1 MTDDKLYSMSDEE
14 LEKAFL
20 DAKEN
25 EQYEEVDEPVM
36 ESTDAYEEQEEEIE
50 IMEQPDELDEDSVDE
65 GATADEVTTETESTE
80 VTAQPD
86 EEVDTEDEDPIEDEK
101 SEENIN
107 NEIAQQEQQELVFKA
122 NGREFKF
129 TQNEM
134 IEQFPRIFGQAMDYT
149 KKTQA
154 MKPWRKTIDAIE
166 QAKLGHEDINLMIDV
181 MKGNKE
187 AIAEVL
193 KRTGVDSLEIDT
205 ENSKYTPNDYGRDD
219 KALAIKDIVEEIS
232 VDKEYEI
239 THRVLSKEWDEKS
252 FKEMTEDPELIRLLH
267 IDVKTGV
274 FDKVQS
280 IADKIKVLDR
290 GSKPDLEYYRLASI
304 EMAQKQQEADRLA
317 YEAERQK
324 QEREIKLAKQ
334 VEIDRV
340 KKTQERQKEVAVKAV
355 ERKAAT
361 PTTRKVPTS
370 KVVDYLDNSDE
381 AFEDWY
387 KTNVLDK
394 M

>member
-1 MTDDKLYSMSDEE
+1 MTDDKLYSLSDEE
-14 LEKAFL
+14 LERAFL

-25 EQYEEVDEPVM
+25 EQYSDVDEPVT
-36 ESTDAYEEQEEEIE
+36 ESTDTYDDEDIE

-65 GATADEVTTETESTE
+65 GATDDEVTTETESTE

-86 EEVDTEDEDPIEDEK
+86 EEVDTEDEDPIEDVE
-101 SEENIN
+101 SEEDIN
-107 NEIAQQEQQELVFKA
+107 DEIAQKEQQELVFKA

-129 TQNEM
+129 TQDEM
-134 IEQFPRIFGQAMDYT
+134 LEQFPKIFGQAMDYT

-252 FKEMTEDPELIRLLH
+252 FREMTEDPDLIRLLH
-267 IDVKTGV
+267 VDVKTGM
-274 FDKVQS
+274 FDKVQP

-290 GSKPDLEYYRLASI
+290 GSKTDLEYYRLASI
-304 EMAQKQQEADRLA
+304 ELAQQQQEANRAA

-324 QEREIKLAKQ
+324 QEREARLARQ

-381 AFEDWY
+381 AFEEWY

-394 M
+394 I

>member
-1 MTDDKLYSMSDEE
+1 MTDDKLYSLSDEE
-14 LEKAFL
+14 LERAFL

-25 EQYEEVDEPVM
+25 EQYSDVDEPVT
-36 ESTDAYEEQEEEIE
+36 ESTNTYDDEDIE

-65 GATADEVTTETESTE
+65 GATDDEVTTETESTE

-86 EEVDTEDEDPIEDEK
+86 EEVDTEDEDPIEDVE
-101 SEENIN
+101 SEEDIN
-107 NEIAQQEQQELVFKA
+107 DEIAQKEQQELVFKA

-129 TQNEM
+129 TQDEM
-134 IEQFPRIFGQAMDYT
+134 LEQFPKIFGQAMDYT

-187 AIAEVL
+187 AIAEVM

-252 FKEMTEDPELIRLLH
+252 FREMTEDPDLIRLLH
-267 IDVKTGV
+267 VDVKTGM
-274 FDKVQS
+274 FDKVQP

-290 GSKPDLEYYRLASI
+290 GSKTDLEYYRLASI
-304 EMAQKQQEADRLA
+304 ELAQQQQEANRAA

-324 QEREIKLAKQ
+324 QEREAKLARQ

-340 KKTQERQKEVAVKAV
+340 KKTQERHKEVAVKAV

-381 AFEDWY
+381 AFEEWY

-394 M
+394 I

>member
-1 MTDDKLYSMSDEE
+1 MTDDKLYSLSDEE
-14 LEKAFL
+14 LERAFL

-25 EQYEEVDEPVM
+25 EQYSDVDEPVT
-36 ESTDAYEEQEEEIE
+36 ESTDTYDDEDIE

-65 GATADEVTTETESTE
+65 GATDDEVTTETESTE

-86 EEVDTEDEDPIEDEK
+86 EEVDTEDEDPIEEEK
-101 SEENIN
+101 SEEDIN
-107 NEIAQQEQQELVFKA
+107 DEIAQKEQQELVFKA

-129 TQNEM
+129 TQDEM
-134 IEQFPRIFGQAMDYT
+134 LEQFPKIFGQAMDYT

-252 FKEMTEDPELIRLLH
+252 FRKMTEDPDLIRLLH
-267 IDVKTGV
+267 VDVKTGM
-274 FDKVQS
+274 FDKVQP
-280 IADKIKVLDR
+280 IADKIKVFDR
-290 GSKPDLEYYRLASI
+290 GSKSDLEYYRLASI
-304 EMAQKQQEADRLA
+304 ELAQQQQEANRAA

-324 QEREIKLAKQ
+324 QEREARLARQ

-381 AFEDWY
+381 AFEEWY

-394 M
+394 I

>member
-1 MTDDKLYSMSDEE
+1 MTEDKLYSLSDEE
-14 LEKAFL
+14 LERAFL

-25 EQYEEVDEPVM
+25 EQYEDVDEPVT
-36 ESTDAYEEQEEEIE
+36 ESIDTYEEEDIE

-65 GATADEVTTETESTE
+65 GATDDEVTTETESTE

-86 EEVDTEDEDPIEDEK
+86 EEVDTEDEDPIEDVE
-101 SEENIN
+101 SEEDIN
-107 NEIAQQEQQELVFKA
+107 DEIAQKEQQELVFKA

-134 IEQFPRIFGQAMDYT
+134 LEQFPRIFGQAMDYT

-154 MKPWRKTIDAIE
+154 IKQWRKTIDAIE
-166 QAKLGHEDINLMIDV
+166 QAKLGHEDVNLMIDV

-252 FKEMTEDPELIRLLH
+252 FREMTEDPDLIRLLH
-267 IDVKTGV
+267 VDVKTGM
-274 FDKVQS
+274 FDKVQP

-290 GSKPDLEYYRLASI
+290 GNKTDLEYYRLASI
-304 EMAQKQQEADRLA
+304 ELAQQQQEANRVS

-324 QEREIKLAKQ
+324 QEREAKLARQ

-381 AFEDWY
+381 AFEEWY

-394 M
+394 I

>member
-1 MTDDKLYSMSDEE
+1 MTDDKLYSLSDEE
-14 LEKAFL
+14 LERAFL

-25 EQYEEVDEPVM
+25 EQYSDVDEPVT
-36 ESTDAYEEQEEEIE
+36 ESTDTYEEEDIE
-50 IMEQPDELDEDSVDE
+50 IMEQPDEIDEDSVDE
-65 GATADEVTTETESTE
+65 GATDDEVTTETESTE

-86 EEVDTEDEDPIEDEK
+86 EEVATEDEDPIEDVE
-101 SEENIN
+101 SEEDIN
-107 NEIAQQEQQELVFKA
+107 DEIAQKEQQELVFKA

-129 TQNEM
+129 TQDEM
-134 IEQFPRIFGQAMDYT
+134 LEQFPKIFGQAMDYT

-187 AIAEVL
+187 AIAEVM

-252 FKEMTEDPELIRLLH
+252 FRKMTEDPDLIRLLH
-267 IDVKTGV
+267 VDVKTGM
-274 FDKVQS
+274 FDKVQP
-280 IADKIKVLDR
+280 IADKIKVFDR
-290 GSKPDLEYYRLASI
+290 GSKSDLEYYRLASI
-304 EMAQKQQEADRLA
+304 ELAQQQQEANRVA

-324 QEREIKLAKQ
+324 QEREAKLAKQ

-381 AFEDWY
+381 AFEEWY

-394 M
+394 I

>member
-1 MTDDKLYSMSDEE
+1 MTDDKLYSLSDEE
-14 LEKAFL
+14 LERAFL

-25 EQYEEVDEPVM
+25 EQYSDVDEPVT
-36 ESTDAYEEQEEEIE
+36 ESIDTYEDIE

-65 GATADEVTTETESTE
+65 GATDDEVTTETESTE

-86 EEVDTEDEDPIEDEK
+86 EEVATEDEDPIEDVE
-101 SEENIN
+101 SEEDIN
-107 NEIAQQEQQELVFKA
+107 DEIAQQEQQELVFKA

-129 TQNEM
+129 TQDEM
-134 IEQFPRIFGQAMDYT
+134 LEQFPKIFGQAMDYT

-219 KALAIKDIVEEIS
+219 KALAIKEIVEEIS

-252 FKEMTEDPELIRLLH
+252 FREMTEDPDLIRLLH
-267 IDVKTGV
+267 VDVKTGM
-274 FDKVQS
+274 FDKVQP

-290 GSKPDLEYYRLASI
+290 GNKTDLEYYRLASI
-304 EMAQKQQEADRLA
+304 ELAQQQQEANRVA

-324 QEREIKLAKQ
+324 QERAARLAKQ

-381 AFEDWY
+381 AFEEWY

-394 M
+394 I

>member
-1 MTDDKLYSMSDEE
+1 MTDDKLYSLSDEE
-14 LEKAFL
+14 LERAFL

-25 EQYEEVDEPVM
+25 EQYSDVDEPVT
-36 ESTDAYEEQEEEIE
+36 ESTDTYEEEDIE

-65 GATADEVTTETESTE
+65 GATDDEVTTETESTE

-86 EEVDTEDEDPIEDEK
+86 EEVDTEDEDPIEDVE
-101 SEENIN
+101 SEEDIN
-107 NEIAQQEQQELVFKA
+107 DEIAQKEQQELVFKA

-129 TQNEM
+129 TQDEM
-134 IEQFPRIFGQAMDYT
+134 LEQFPKIFGQAMDYT

-219 KALAIKDIVEEIS
+219 KALAIKDIVDEIS

-252 FKEMTEDPELIRLLH
+252 FREMTEDPDLIRLLH
-267 IDVKTGV
+267 VDVKTGM
-274 FDKVQS
+274 FDKVQP

-290 GSKPDLEYYRLASI
+290 GSKTDLEYYRLASI
-304 EMAQKQQEADRLA
+304 ELAQQQQEANRAA

-324 QEREIKLAKQ
+324 QEREARLARQ

-381 AFEDWY
+381 AFEEWY

-394 M
+394 I

>member
-1 MTDDKLYSMSDEE
+1 MTDDKLYSLSDEE
-14 LEKAFL
+14 LERAFL

-25 EQYEEVDEPVM
+25 EQYSDVDEPVT
-36 ESTDAYEEQEEEIE
+36 ESIDTYDDEDIE

-65 GATADEVTTETESTE
+65 GATDDEVTTETESTE

-86 EEVDTEDEDPIEDEK
+86 EEVATEDEDPIEDVE
-101 SEENIN
+101 SEEDIN
-107 NEIAQQEQQELVFKA
+107 DEIAQKEQQELVFKA

-129 TQNEM
+129 TQDEM
-134 IEQFPRIFGQAMDYT
+134 LEQFPKIFGQAMDYT

-187 AIAEVL
+187 AIAEVM

-252 FKEMTEDPELIRLLH
+252 FREMTEDPDLIRLLH
-267 IDVKTGV
+267 VDVKTGM
-274 FDKVQS
+274 FDKVQP
-280 IADKIKVLDR
+280 IADKIKVFDR
-290 GSKPDLEYYRLASI
+290 GSKSDLEYYRLASI
-304 EMAQKQQEADRLA
+304 ELAQQQQEASRAA

-324 QEREIKLAKQ
+324 QEREARLARQ

-381 AFEDWY
+381 AFEEWY

-394 M
+394 I

>member
-1 MTDDKLYSMSDEE
+1 MTDDKLYSLSDEE
-14 LEKAFL
+14 LERAFL

-25 EQYEEVDEPVM
+25 EQYSDVDEPVT
-36 ESTDAYEEQEEEIE
+36 ESIDTYEEEDIE

-65 GATADEVTTETESTE
+65 GATDDEVTTETESTE

-86 EEVDTEDEDPIEDEK
+86 EEVDTEDEDPIEDVE
-101 SEENIN
+101 SEEDIN
-107 NEIAQQEQQELVFKA
+107 DEIAQKEQQELVFKA

-129 TQNEM
+129 TQDEM
-134 IEQFPRIFGQAMDYT
+134 LEQFPKIFGQAMDYT

-232 VDKEYEI
+232 ADKEYEI

-252 FKEMTEDPELIRLLH
+252 FREMTEDPDLIRLLH
-267 IDVKTGV
+267 VDVKTGM
-274 FDKVQS
+274 FDKVQP

-290 GSKPDLEYYRLASI
+290 GSKTDLDYYRLASI
-304 EMAQKQQEADRLA
+304 ELAQQQQEANRIA

-324 QEREIKLAKQ
+324 QEREARLARQ

-370 KVVDYLDNSDE
+370 KVVNYPDNP
-381 AFEDWY
+381 
-387 KTNVLDK
+387 LP
-394 M
+394 

>member
-1 MTDDKLYSMSDEE
+1 MTEDKLYSLSDEE
-14 LEKAFL
+14 LERAFL

-25 EQYEEVDEPVM
+25 EQYEDVDEPVT
-36 ESTDAYEEQEEEIE
+36 ESTDTYEEEDIE

-65 GATADEVTTETESTE
+65 GATDDEVTTETESTE

-86 EEVDTEDEDPIEDEK
+86 EEVATEDEDPIEDVE
-101 SEENIN
+101 SEEDIN
-107 NEIAQQEQQELVFKA
+107 DEIAQKEQQELVFKA

-129 TQNEM
+129 TQDEM
-134 IEQFPRIFGQAMDYT
+134 LEQFPKIFGQAMDYT

-187 AIAEVL
+187 AIAEVM

-252 FKEMTEDPELIRLLH
+252 FKEMTEDPDLIRSLH
-267 IDVKTGV
+267 VDVKTGM
-274 FDKVQS
+274 FDKVQP

-290 GSKPDLEYYRLASI
+290 GSKTDLEYYRLASI
-304 EMAQKQQEADRLA
+304 ELAQQQQEANRIA

-324 QEREIKLAKQ
+324 QEREAKLARQ

>member
-1 MTDDKLYSMSDEE
+1 MSDEE
-14 LEKAFL
+14 LERAFL
-20 DAKEN
+20 DAREN
-25 EQYEEVDEPVM
+25 EQYYEVDEPVM
-36 ESTDAYEEQEEEIE
+36 ESTEEYEEDIE

-65 GATADEVTTETESTE
+65 GATDDEVTTETESTE

-86 EEVDTEDEDPIEDEK
+86 EEVDTEDEDPIEEEK
-101 SEENIN
+101 SEEIN
-107 NEIAQQEQQELVFKA
+107 EVAQQDHQELVFKA

-129 TQNEM
+129 TQDEM
-134 IEQFPRIFGQAMDYT
+134 MAQFPKIFGQAMDYT

-219 KALAIKDIVEEIS
+219 KALAIKDTVEEIS
-232 VDKEYEI
+232 ADKEYDI
-239 THRVLSKEWDEKS
+239 THRILSKEWDEKS
-252 FKEMTEDPELIRLLH
+252 FRDMTDDPELIRLLH
-267 IDVKTGV
+267 VDVKTGI
-274 FDKVQS
+274 FDKVQP

-290 GSKPDLEYYRLASI
+290 GSKSDLEYYKMASI
-304 EMAQKQQEADRLA
+304 ELAQQQRMADQRV
-317 YEAERQK
+317 YELERQK
-324 QEREIKLAKQ
+324 QEREAKLAKQ

-340 KKTQERQKEVAVKAV
+340 KKIQEKQKEVEVKAV

-361 PTTRKVPTS
+361 PTSRKVPTS

-387 KTNVLDK
+387 KTHVLDK

>member
-1 MTDDKLYSMSDEE
+1 MTDDKLYSLSDEE
-14 LEKAFL
+14 LERAFL
-20 DAKEN
+20 DTKEN
-25 EQYEEVDEPVM
+25 EQYSGVDEPVT
-36 ESTDAYEEQEEEIE
+36 ESIDTYEEEDIE

-65 GATADEVTTETESTE
+65 GATDDEVTTETESTE

-86 EEVDTEDEDPIEDEK
+86 EEVATEDEDPIEDVE
-101 SEENIN
+101 SEEDIN
-107 NEIAQQEQQELVFKA
+107 DEIAQKEQQELVFKA

-129 TQNEM
+129 TQDEM
-134 IEQFPRIFGQAMDYT
+134 LEQFPKIFGQAMDYT

-252 FKEMTEDPELIRLLH
+252 FREMTEDPDLIRLLH
-267 IDVKTGV
+267 VDVKTGM
-274 FDKVQS
+274 FDKVQP

-290 GSKPDLEYYRLASI
+290 GSKTDLEYYRLASI
-304 EMAQKQQEADRLA
+304 ELAQQQQEANRAA

-324 QEREIKLAKQ
+324 QEREARLARQ

-381 AFEDWY
+381 AFEEWY

-394 M
+394 I

>member
-1 MTDDKLYSMSDEE
+1 MTDDKLYSLSDEE
-14 LEKAFL
+14 LERAFL

-25 EQYEEVDEPVM
+25 EQYSDVDEPVT
-36 ESTDAYEEQEEEIE
+36 ESTDTYDDEDIE

-65 GATADEVTTETESTE
+65 GATDDEVTTETESTE

-86 EEVDTEDEDPIEDEK
+86 EEVATEDEDPIEDVE
-101 SEENIN
+101 SEEDIN
-107 NEIAQQEQQELVFKA
+107 DEIAQKEQQELVFKA

-129 TQNEM
+129 TQDEM
-134 IEQFPRIFGQAMDYT
+134 LEQFPKIFGQAMDYT

-187 AIAEVL
+187 AIAEVM

-252 FKEMTEDPELIRLLH
+252 FREMTEDPDLIRLLH
-267 IDVKTGV
+267 VDVKTGM
-274 FDKVQS
+274 FDKVQP
-280 IADKIKVLDR
+280 IADKIKVFDR
-290 GSKPDLEYYRLASI
+290 GSKSDLEYYRLASI
-304 EMAQKQQEADRLA
+304 ELAQQQQEANRAA

-324 QEREIKLAKQ
+324 QEREARLARQ

-381 AFEDWY
+381 AFEEWY

-394 M
+394 I

>member
-1 MTDDKLYSMSDEE
+1 MTDDKLYSLSDEE
-14 LEKAFL
+14 LERAFL

-25 EQYEEVDEPVM
+25 EQYSVVDEPVT
-36 ESTDAYEEQEEEIE
+36 ESIDTYEEDIE

-65 GATADEVTTETESTE
+65 GATDDEVTTETESTE

-107 NEIAQQEQQELVFKA
+107 DEIAQQEQQELVFKA

-134 IEQFPRIFGQAMDYT
+134 LEQFPRIFGQAMDYT

-166 QAKLGHEDINLMIDV
+166 QAKLGHEDVNLMIDV

-219 KALAIKDIVEEIS
+219 KALAIKEIVEEIS

-252 FKEMTEDPELIRLLH
+252 FREMTEDPDLIRLLH
-267 IDVKTGV
+267 VDVKTGM
-274 FDKVQS
+274 FDKVQP

-290 GSKPDLEYYRLASI
+290 GNKTDLEYYRLASI
-304 EMAQKQQEADRLA
+304 ELAQQQQEANRVS

-324 QEREIKLAKQ
+324 QEREAKLARQ

-381 AFEDWY
+381 AFEEWY

-394 M
+394 I

>member
-1 MTDDKLYSMSDEE
+1 MTDDKLYSLSDEE
-14 LEKAFL
+14 LERAFL

-25 EQYEEVDEPVM
+25 EQYSDVDEPVT
-36 ESTDAYEEQEEEIE
+36 ESTDTYDDEDIE

-65 GATADEVTTETESTE
+65 GATDDEVTTETESTE

-86 EEVDTEDEDPIEDEK
+86 EEVDTEDEDPIEEEK
-101 SEENIN
+101 SEEIN
-107 NEIAQQEQQELVFKA
+107 EVAQQDHQELVFKA

-129 TQNEM
+129 TQDEM
-134 IEQFPRIFGQAMDYT
+134 LEQFPKIFGQAMDYT

-252 FKEMTEDPELIRLLH
+252 FRKMTEDPDLIRLLH
-267 IDVKTGV
+267 VDVKTGM
-274 FDKVQS
+274 FDKVQP

-290 GSKPDLEYYRLASI
+290 GSKTDLEYYRLASI
-304 EMAQKQQEADRLA
+304 ELAQQQQEANRAA

-324 QEREIKLAKQ
+324 QEREARLARQ

-381 AFEDWY
+381 AFEEWY

-394 M
+394 I

>member
-1 MTDDKLYSMSDEE
+1 MTDDKLYSLSDEE
-14 LEKAFL
+14 LERAFL

-25 EQYEEVDEPVM
+25 EQYSDVDEPVT
-36 ESTDAYEEQEEEIE
+36 ESTDTYEEEDIE

-65 GATADEVTTETESTE
+65 GATDDEVTTETESTE

-86 EEVDTEDEDPIEDEK
+86 EEVATEDEDPIEDVE
-101 SEENIN
+101 SEEDIN
-107 NEIAQQEQQELVFKA
+107 DEIAQKEQQELVFKA

-129 TQNEM
+129 TQDEM
-134 IEQFPRIFGQAMDYT
+134 LEQFPKIFGQAMDYT

-187 AIAEVL
+187 AIAEVM

-252 FKEMTEDPELIRLLH
+252 FRKMTEDPDLIRLLH
-267 IDVKTGV
+267 VDVKTGM
-274 FDKVQS
+274 FDKVQP
-280 IADKIKVLDR
+280 IADKIKVFDR
-290 GSKPDLEYYRLASI
+290 GSKSDLEYYRLASI
-304 EMAQKQQEADRLA
+304 ELAQQQQEADRLA

-324 QEREIKLAKQ
+324 QERAARLAKQ

-381 AFEDWY
+381 AFEEWY

-394 M
+394 I

>member
-1 MTDDKLYSMSDEE
+1 MTDDKLYSLSDEE
-14 LEKAFL
+14 LERAFL

-25 EQYEEVDEPVM
+25 EQYSDVDEPVT
-36 ESTDAYEEQEEEIE
+36 ESTDTYEEDIE
-50 IMEQPDELDEDSVDE
+50 IMEQPDEIDEDSVDE
-65 GATADEVTTETESTE
+65 GATDDEVTTETESTE

-86 EEVDTEDEDPIEDEK
+86 EEVDTEDEDPIEEEK
-101 SEENIN
+101 SEEDIN
-107 NEIAQQEQQELVFKA
+107 DEIAQKEQQELVFKA

-129 TQNEM
+129 TQDEM
-134 IEQFPRIFGQAMDYT
+134 LEQFPKIFGQAMDYT

-252 FKEMTEDPELIRLLH
+252 FREMTEDPDLIRLLH
-267 IDVKTGV
+267 VDVKTGM
-274 FDKVQS
+274 FDKVQP

-290 GSKPDLEYYRLASI
+290 GSKTDLEYYRLASI
-304 EMAQKQQEADRLA
+304 ELAQQQQEASRAA

-324 QEREIKLAKQ
+324 QEREARLARQ

-381 AFEDWY
+381 AFEEWY

-394 M
+394 I

>member
-1 MTDDKLYSMSDEE
+1 MTDDKLYSLSDEE
-14 LEKAFL
+14 LERAFL

-25 EQYEEVDEPVM
+25 EQYSDVDEPVT
-36 ESTDAYEEQEEEIE
+36 ESIDTYEEEDIE
-50 IMEQPDELDEDSVDE
+50 IMEQPDEIDEDSVDE
-65 GATADEVTTETESTE
+65 GATDDEVTTETESTE

-86 EEVDTEDEDPIEDEK
+86 EEVDTEDEDPIEDVE
-101 SEENIN
+101 SEEDIN
-107 NEIAQQEQQELVFKA
+107 DEIAQKEQQELVFKA

-129 TQNEM
+129 TQDEM
-134 IEQFPRIFGQAMDYT
+134 LEQFPKIFGQAMDYT

-252 FKEMTEDPELIRLLH
+252 FREMTEDPDLIRLLH
-267 IDVKTGV
+267 VDVKTGM
-274 FDKVQS
+274 FDKVQP

-290 GSKPDLEYYRLASI
+290 GSKTDLEYYRLASI
-304 EMAQKQQEADRLA
+304 ELAQQQQEASRAA

-324 QEREIKLAKQ
+324 QEREARLARQ

-381 AFEDWY
+381 AFEEWY

-394 M
+394 I

>member
-1 MTDDKLYSMSDEE
+1 MTDDKLYSLSDEE
-14 LEKAFL
+14 LERAFL

-25 EQYEEVDEPVM
+25 EQYSDVDEPVT
-36 ESTDAYEEQEEEIE
+36 ESTDTYEEEDIE
-50 IMEQPDELDEDSVDE
+50 IMEQPDEIDEDSVDE
-65 GATADEVTTETESTE
+65 GATDDEVTTETESTE

-86 EEVDTEDEDPIEDEK
+86 EEVATEDEDPIEDVE
-101 SEENIN
+101 SEEDIN
-107 NEIAQQEQQELVFKA
+107 DEIAQKEQQELVFKA

-129 TQNEM
+129 TQDEM
-134 IEQFPRIFGQAMDYT
+134 LEQFPKIFGQAMDYT

-187 AIAEVL
+187 AIAEVM

-252 FKEMTEDPELIRLLH
+252 FREMTEDPDLIRLLH
-267 IDVKTGV
+267 VDVKTGM
-274 FDKVQS
+274 FDKVQP

-290 GSKPDLEYYRLASI
+290 GSKTDLEYYRLASI
-304 EMAQKQQEADRLA
+304 ELAQQQQEANRVA

-324 QEREIKLAKQ
+324 QEREARLAKQ

-381 AFEDWY
+381 AFEEWY

-394 M
+394 I

>member
-1 MTDDKLYSMSDEE
+1 MTEDKLYSLSDEE

-25 EQYEEVDEPVM
+25 EQYEEVDEPIT
-36 ESTDAYEEQEEEIE
+36 ESTDTYEEEDIE

-65 GATADEVTTETESTE
+65 GATDDEVTTETESTE

-107 NEIAQQEQQELVFKA
+107 DEIAQQKQQELVFKA

-134 IEQFPRIFGQAMDYT
+134 LEQFPKIFGQAMDYT

-219 KALAIKDIVEEIS
+219 KALAIKEIVEEIS

-267 IDVKTGV
+267 VDVKTGM
-274 FDKVQS
+274 FDKVQP

-290 GSKPDLEYYRLASI
+290 GNKPDLEYYRLASI
-304 EMAQKQQEADRLA
+304 ELAQQQQEANRIA

-324 QEREIKLAKQ
+324 QEREAKLARQ

-381 AFEDWY
+381 AFEEWY

-394 M
+394 I

>member
-1 MTDDKLYSMSDEE
+1 MTDDKLYSLSDEE
-14 LEKAFL
+14 LERAFL

-25 EQYEEVDEPVM
+25 EQYSGVDEPVT
-36 ESTDAYEEQEEEIE
+36 ESIDTYEEDIE

-65 GATADEVTTETESTE
+65 GATDDEVTTETESTE

-86 EEVDTEDEDPIEDEK
+86 EEVDTEDEDPIEDVE
-101 SEENIN
+101 SEEDIN
-107 NEIAQQEQQELVFKA
+107 DEIAQKEQQELVFKA

-129 TQNEM
+129 TQDEM
-134 IEQFPRIFGQAMDYT
+134 LEQFPKIFGQAMDYT

-252 FKEMTEDPELIRLLH
+252 FREMTEDPDLIRLLH
-267 IDVKTGV
+267 VDVKTGM
-274 FDKVQS
+274 FDKVQP

-290 GSKPDLEYYRLASI
+290 GSKTDLEYYRLASI
-304 EMAQKQQEADRLA
+304 ELAQQQQEANRAA

-324 QEREIKLAKQ
+324 QEREARLAKQ

-381 AFEDWY
+381 AFEEWY

-394 M
+394 I